1 MVLEELHLPISVTN
15 PSTKER
21 NMAIK
26 ADDDNISNDWNGV
39 PNKNA
44 MVLWTG
50 FVNINSDSYA
60 DIKEVVEF

>member
-1 MVLEELHLPISVTN
+1 
-15 PSTKER
+15 
-21 NMAIK
+21 MAIK